1 VFTSTTLIDGV
12 ESKTV
17 DFKNM
22 FLFPSAVAA
31 LAAIAL
37 AVFFHPPKQ
46 VDATLDGASAPA
58 H

>member
-1 VFTSTTLIDGV
+1 
-12 ESKTV
+12 
-17 DFKNM
+17 M